1 MNPSLS
7 TFSATSP
14 ARRQEGKLEASTFV
28 AEPALLSG
36 TTSYIDL
43 MQSAVVL
50 LGEDLTVLELNTS
63 AESLFGISANQLAG
77 MPLGRAWL
85 NVGDYLSMLNT
96 ALIDQQP
103 LSQHDV
109 AVINHNGLSRKCTC
123 AVTPVATEDSQR
135 LLIELNAFDAPRTVM
150 RDAEM
155 RALRQI
161 SDDML
166 RGFAHEVRNPLGG
179 LRGAAQLLDRQ
190 LASEDLREYT
200 AVILAEADRLAN
212 LVNRMLTPNIPAE
225 ISKVNV
231 HEVLERVYAL
241 VAVELPASIQLKTD
255 YDPSIPEIQG
265 DAELLI
271 QGFLNIVRNGQQAL
285 IESGQS
291 GQITL
296 KTRVRRNMTIGTK
309 RHRLVAQ
316 VDVIDDG
323 PGVPAELQQQIF
335 YPLITGR
342 ANGSGLG
349 LPIAQSL
356 FNQQGGLVN
365 FTSEP
370 GHTVFSVY
378 LTIVS
383 E

>member
-1 MNPSLS
+1 
-7 TFSATSP
+7 
-14 ARRQEGKLEASTFV
+14 
-28 AEPALLSG
+28 
-36 TTSYIDL
+36 

-50 LGEDLTVLELNTS
+50 LDEALTVLELNTS
-63 AESLFGISANQLAG
+63 AENLFGISANQLTG
-77 MPLGRAWL
+77 MPLARAWL
-85 NVGDYLSMLNT
+85 NADDYSSMLNA
-96 ALIDQQP
+96 ALVEQQP
-103 LSQHDV
+103 LSQHEV
-109 AVINHNGLSRKCTC
+109 EVVNHSGLLRKFTC
-123 AVTPVATEDSQR
+123 AVTPVSADGPCR
-135 LLIELNAFDAPRTVM
+135 LLIEFNAFDAPRTVM
-150 RDAEM
+150 RDTEM

-190 LASEDLREYT
+190 LVSEELREYT

-212 LVNRMLTPNIPAE
+212 LVNRMLTPNIPAD
-225 ISKVNV
+225 ISPVNV

-241 VAVELPASIQLKTD
+241 VAVELPSTITLKTD

-285 IESGQS
+285 IESSQS
-291 GQITL
+291 GQITFRS
-296 KTRVRRNMTIGTK
+296 RVRRNMTIGTK

-316 VDVIDDG
+316 VDIIDDG
-323 PGVPAELQQQIF
+323 PGVPVELQQQIF

-378 LTIVS
+378 LMIAS

>member
-1 MNPSLS
+1 MSSRFTCNE
-7 TFSATSP
+7 TSP
-14 ARRQEGKLEASTFV
+14 ALRREAKFEASALV
-28 AEPALLSG
+28 AKSVLLSS
-36 TTSYIDL
+36 TTNYIDL

-50 LGEDLTVLELNTS
+50 LDEKLAVLELNTS
-63 AESLFGISANQLAG
+63 AVNLFGISANQLTG

-85 NVGDYLSMLNT
+85 NADDYSSMLNA
-96 ALIDQQP
+96 ALVEQQP
-103 LSQHDV
+103 LSQHEV
-109 AVINHNGLSRKCTC
+109 EVVNHGGLLRKFTC
-123 AVTPVATEDSQR
+123 AVTPVFAEGPCR
-135 LLIELNAFDAPRTVM
+135 LLIEFNAFDAPRTVM

-179 LRGAAQLLDRQ
+179 LRGAAQLLDKQ
-190 LASEDLREYT
+190 LDSEELREYT

-212 LVNRMLTPNIPAE
+212 LVNRMLTPNISAD

-241 VAVELPASIQLKTD
+241 VAVELPSTIKLKTD

-285 IESGQS
+285 IESSQS
-291 GQITL
+291 GQITFRS
-296 KTRVRRNMTIGTK
+296 RVRRNMTIGTK

-316 VDVIDDG
+316 VDIIDDG
-323 PGVPAELQQQIF
+323 PGVPVELQQQIF

-378 LTIVS
+378 LTIAD